1 MELAMPLTATAFVL
15 SDEADDAEQ
24 IFMLVSVGTIFT
36 LVRFGV
42 FWPFALVRLLIRV
55 VRVRRTKAAGLGAV
69 VEPQTLSLGTFSRQ
83 LAAAEK
89 AARKSL
95 CIECRFSQV
104 LRGFE
109 PDEQSIV
116 CNYAYPRDV
125 LMVVREC
132 SDYKPKRERIG
143 VGIAIEGAV
152 SHPHLEEMAADSHA
166 AAAVS
171 SSARPS

>member
-1 MELAMPLTATAFVL
+1 MSE
-15 SDEADDAEQ
+15 EADNAVQ
-24 IFMLVSVGTIFT
+24 IFLLATVGTVFIF
-36 LVRFGV
+36 VRFAV
-42 FWPFALVRLLIRV
+42 FWPFALVQLVVRV
-55 VRVRRTKAAGLGAV
+55 VRARREKVEAAEARLFV
-69 VEPQTLSLGTFSRQ
+69 GTFARS
-83 LAAAEK
+83 LPFAEK
-89 AARKSL
+89 AARVSL
-95 CIECRFSQV
+95 CVGCRFAQV

-109 PDEQSIV
+109 PNEKSVI

-125 LMVVREC
+125 LIAVREC

-152 SHPHLEEMAADSHA
+152 SHPRLDEMAADSHA